1 MTLSKYIGHTPLI
14 KISDRI
20 YAKAELMNPTGSI
33 KDRAASYIINLAEKM
48 GDLRPGDT
56 IIEATSGNMGISPI
70 LLFNRR

>member
-33 KDRAASYIINLAEKM
+33 KDRAASYIINLAEK
-48 GDLRPGDT
+48 
-56 IIEATSGNMGISPI
+56 
-70 LLFNRR
+70 